1 MGGSAAAAEEVAIAG
16 GSGAGR
22 GVRNPAAKFASLTGA
37 LRRHSR
43 NAGLGGGGSGGG
55 EDDTPSATTPTAF
68 CKEPATPHMWL
79 CSRQP
84 RTPLGF
90 LPRLGRS
97 SSGESSGGGPGG
109 ISSRGKGG
117 KESLD
122 PPNLRRHFT
131 TVSGSD
137 VLGLEG
143 AKGRS
148 GGGKAGRQG
157 GAVGGGRSKA
167 HKESGGAS
175 MGALDIFSSG
185 RADGGGSTTKAG
197 DARAGRG
204 GKKMPFFSGFGGAS
218 SKGSGGDRSRQR
230 TSLARDT
237 HGGGMAGGE
246 DTDEESV
253 RTVPLQLE
261 DEGLLQVSM
270 LNGRGHYVKGGLG
283 GPDSTL
289 FLFSLKQY
297 YGRLFKI
304 RMRSGLVYQ
313 QEAMRRGALGVV
325 IGSEV
330 VHLSFEVA
338 VSVRFRQT

>member
-1 MGGSAAAAEEVAIAG
+1 MGGSAAAAAEEVAIAG

-22 GVRNPAAKFASLTGA
+22 GVRNSAAKFASLTGA

-55 EDDTPSATTPTAF
+55 EDDTPTAF

-109 ISSRGKGG
+109 PGFGSGISSRGKGG

-137 VLGLEG
+137 ALGLEG

-148 GGGKAGRQG
+148 GGGKSGRQG
-157 GAVGGGRSKA
+157 GAVGGSGKA
-167 HKESGGAS
+167 HKESGGSS
-175 MGALDIFSSG
+175 MGALDVFSSG
-185 RADGGGSTTKAG
+185 RADGGGSITKAG
-197 DARAGRG
+197 EARAGRG
-204 GKKMPFFSGFGGAS
+204 GKKMSFFSGFGGAS
-218 SKGSGGDRSRQR
+218 SKGSEGERSRQR
-230 TSLARDT
+230 TSLAGDP
-237 HGGGMAGGE
+237 HGGGMGGGAGE
-246 DTDEESV
+246 ETDEESV

-261 DEGLLQVSM
+261 DEGLLQVS
-270 LNGRGHYVKGGLG
+270 V
-283 GPDSTL
+283 
-289 FLFSLKQY
+289 
-297 YGRLFKI
+297 
-304 RMRSGLVYQ
+304 
-313 QEAMRRGALGVV
+313 
-325 IGSEV
+325 
-330 VHLSFEVA
+330 
-338 VSVRFRQT
+338 